1 MKKKLFLLTVIFFVF
16 LLMLTGCA
24 TTPPTDSTGAGQ
36 LTDTFTADETP
47 VLTVSP
53 TPTETPPLPCTIAF
67 DSDRDN
73 NWEVYSMGPDGSNTV
88 NLTNNPAEDR
98 NPVWSPDGSQIA
110 FVSNRDNGKEGGQ
123 FIYVM
128 NADGSN
134 VRQLTFDN
142 GSDWPDW
149 SNDGSRIT
157 YTRNDDIYV
166 IDADGNGQP
175 INLTNSPEKDW
186 KSVWS
191 PDGKHIAWLS
201 GSGSNWNAFIMDVNG
216 SNVKQITDN
225 GNVNFALWTIDG
237 RIITEWGWKDQQ
249 EFCHNCLVNI
259 DNMEIE
265 DGGGKGDIQR
275 YLPFWTASNE
285 RVELADI
292 DAFAGNN
299 EIYLIGQTLPDSLGI
314 GIGAVNLTNNP
325 AQDRNANWPANCGEG
340 LKAAVLPTPEKPKE
354 PGSILIGYAGDDQ
367 WQQQRKADFKKACDE
382 LGIQCVYGDI
392 PALIEQ
398 GVDAIVQ
405 NSNNIVVKG
414 LHQDILNARDKGI
427 PVFLLDAEVITDGSY
442 SITVDQKKWVET
454 SLEWMVE
461 QMGGKGDFAFFDFQ
475 LQNVDTGIIEE
486 YLKKY
491 PDIRVVAKADAITDQ
506 NNIKPQVSAIVQ
518 GHPDLKAIWANGSI
532 TDVIFGVVDS
542 GISSD
547 KFPLLTCE
555 ATKEGL
561 FIWKDRLKDF
571 PGMRCIAVSNPPGI
585 AYDAA
590 YAAYYLVTGAQ
601 LNEAALGGE
610 YGHSLYVD
618 SPVITND
625 TLQSWIEKINYEDS
639 KYIVDQLMSPEEIK
653 EKWFLQ

>member
-1 MKKKLFLLTVIFFVF
+1 MKKILFSQIAISIVF
-16 LLMLTGCA
+16 LLFLVGCSASASATGIAQLPVDALAA
-24 TTPPTDSTGAGQ
+24 TE
-36 LTDTFTADETP
+36 LP

-67 DSDRDN
+67 DSDRDS

-98 NPVWSPDGSQIA
+98 NPAWSPDGSQIA
-110 FVSNRDNGKEGGQ
+110 FISNRDNGKEGGQ

-186 KSVWS
+186 KSNWS
-191 PDGKHIAWLS
+191 PDGKRIAWLS
-201 GSGSNWNAFIMDVNG
+201 GSGPNWNAFIMDANG

-225 GNVNFALWTIDG
+225 GNVNSALWTIDG
-237 RIITEWGWKDQQ
+237 RVITGWGWKDQQ

-275 YLPFWTASNE
+275 YLPFWTSTGD
-285 RVELADI
+285 RVELVG
-292 DAFAGNN
+292 GNFFSGN
-299 EIYLIGQTLPDSLGI
+299 EEIYLIGQTLPDTLGI

-325 AQDRNANWPANCGEG
+325 AQDRNADWPVNCG
-340 LKAAVLPTPEKPKE
+340 
-354 PGSILIGYAGDDQ
+354 PGPNAQIVADTQQPADPNIILIGYAGDDQ

-392 PALIEQ
+392 PELIEQ

-405 NSNNIVVKG
+405 NSNNIVVRG

-427 PVFLLDAEVITDGSY
+427 PVFLLDAEVITDGAY
-442 SITVDQKKWVET
+442 SITVDPKKWASI
-454 SLEWMVE
+454 SLEWMFE
-461 QMGGKGDFAFFDFQ
+461 QIGRKGDFAYFDFQ
-475 LQNVDTGIIEE
+475 PQNGHTAVIEDL
-486 YLKKY
+486 LKEN
-491 PDIRVVAKADAITDQ
+491 PDIRVVAIGDAKIDQ
-506 NNIKPQVSAIVQ
+506 NKIKPEVGEILQAN
-518 GHPDLKAIWANGSI
+518 PDLKAIWANEKMSDI
-532 TDVIFGVVDS
+532 IFGVVDS
-542 GISSD
+542 GISPD
-547 KFPLLTCE
+547 KLPLMTCE

-585 AYDAA
+585 AYDAV

-601 LNEAALGGE
+601 LNEAALSGE

-618 SPVITND
+618 SPVVTND
-625 TLQSWIEKINYEDS
+625 TLQNWIEKINYEDP
-639 KYIVDQLMSPEEIK
+639 KYIVDELMSPEEIK